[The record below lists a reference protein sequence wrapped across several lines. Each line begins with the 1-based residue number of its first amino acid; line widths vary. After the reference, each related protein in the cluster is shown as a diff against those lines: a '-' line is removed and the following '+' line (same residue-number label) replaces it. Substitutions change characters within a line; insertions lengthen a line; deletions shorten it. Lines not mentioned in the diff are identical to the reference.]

1 MKTIAEPAL
10 FTRTDRDGVT
20 VLRFSR
26 ATVLPGA
33 DLGLIGQLWDFFE
46 AQRARPSKVLV
57 LETPAEL
64 MKPGSL
70 EAMWEDVDR
79 TKSIA
84 TALALARE
92 ENALHRFI
100 QEVRAVNAFVVCVLQ
115 GEIDLPFLG
124 PALACDYRI
133 AADDTVFT
141 NRGLRHG
148 LPVCGAVTW
157 FLTHHLGPGK
167 ALEILLDPGLVT
179 AEKARELS
187 LVNEVVPV
195 ADLERRA
202 LERAAELAKLPATA
216 LVALKR
222 SLVATT
228 RPLHE
233 YLDEE
238 CRIFERFV

>member
-1 MKTIAEPAL
+1 MKTTAEPAL

-46 AQRARPSKVLV
+46 AQRTRPSKVLV

-64 MKPGSL
+64 MKPGS
-70 EAMWEDVDR
+70 R
-79 TKSIA
+79 
-84 TALALARE
+84 
-92 ENALHRFI
+92 
-100 QEVRAVNAFVVCVLQ
+100 
-115 GEIDLPFLG
+115 
-124 PALACDYRI
+124 
-133 AADDTVFT
+133 
-141 NRGLRHG
+141 
-148 LPVCGAVTW
+148 GAVTW

-179 AEKARELS
+179 AEKARELR
-187 LVNEVVPV
+187 LVNEVVPA
-195 ADLERRA
+195 ADLDRWA
-202 LERAAELAKLPATA
+202 LERAAKLAALPTTA

-222 SLVATT
+222 SLVATA